1 MSAPPTSP
9 PEPHA
14 ALAVEQMRTLLI
26 CRGPIAFETLEVYRR
41 LGWQL
46 PHAVVSSKEWI
57 ADGPR
62 TAPWI
67 ADLPV
72 EHVHYVQEYDDV
84 ETILNVAARCGIDA
98 IYPGYGFLAER
109 ADFAAQVEAAGL
121 RFIGPTPETLRAV
134 GDKDAAIQL
143 ARRLDIPTIPGDDTL
158 VDLARSSDQETVAE
172 ETVRRSLAMAAQYPG
187 FPIRLKHP
195 GGGGG
200 KGQRVLTPADL
211 GGAQAADA
219 IRDVLAKVW
228 SEMGVSQPE
237 ADARK
242 GVLIELNIPRPLH
255 WEVQILGD
263 GKTVVHFAARDC
275 SVQNHGY
282 QKFIEMALH
291 PDAITQEIRRLDPKS
306 DSERIQSLCNRRQTL
321 ERICADAQRLG
332 QAVQLRGAAT
342 VEFLVDEQGDPY
354 FLEVNPRIQVEH
366 AVTEGVARVHGESI
380 SLVEMQQRIAA
391 GERLAFSQ
399 ADISCMGDA
408 IEVRLNA
415 WHEDLNPVLGG
426 VVHAMRC
433 DLPPELGAHVRV
445 DAGGLQE
452 RRQPWIVPS
461 YDANFALII
470 VHGADRHETLDR
482 LLGALQ
488 EGLDVRG
495 DSELQTNLQPIAGLA
510 TLMRALP
517 AETAFRTDTS
527 LLWMALTAI
536 VEAQKDSVQARLP
549 RYPRRP
555 SANHPALVA
564 RLLGATLEAGFA
576 HPSRLLNFYLRR
588 LSQVRR
594 RPLTTLEVL
603 WQLADELDVTL
614 FEEERQRGLAL
625 QGAMH
630 ALWEAIGDSEER
642 LQALL
647 CAAVDGSLQDE
658 PAYLSLL
665 QQLTAPPSN
674 LDPEKGATL
683 LQELLGW
690 LTAEAPAITSLVEAL
705 ERTQI
710 HDCLPHNPDLSL
722 SRPDYL
728 QDAATVDHLI
738 QLLSRSLRPAVL
750 RRGELLCPME
760 ATIYHY
766 PEPGAP
772 PFVEVGAEVKVGQ
785 TLAVL
790 EAMKMFT
797 DLPSP
802 VDGVVMEI
810 RVENGQ
816 GVKTGT
822 PLFRI
827 ASHDTMAEASDDRL
841 HEVLEAPWLNR
852 FGLLVHRDQAS
863 ARRAASVG
871 RV

>member
-1 MSAPPTSP
+1 MPAPVKSAP
-9 PEPHA
+9 EPCP
-14 ALAVEQMRTLLI
+14 ALAVEQMRTLLV
-26 CRGPIAFETLEVYRR
+26 CRGPIAYETLEVYRR

-46 PHAVVSSKEWI
+46 PHVVVSSKEWI

-67 ADLPV
+67 ADLPT

-84 ETILNVAARCGIDA
+84 EAILDVADRYGIDA

-109 ADFAAQVEAAGL
+109 ADFAARVEAAGL

-143 ARRLDIPTIPGDDTL
+143 ARRLDIPTIPGDDAL
-158 VDLARSSDQETVAE
+158 VEFARTSDQAAIAE
-172 ETVRRSLAMAAQYPG
+172 ETVRRTLAMAAQYPG

-195 GGGGG
+195 AGGGG
-200 KGQRVLTPADL
+200 KGQRVLSPEEM
-211 GGAQAADA
+211 GGGQAIDT

-228 SEMGVSQPE
+228 SEMGVARPD

-255 WEVQILGD
+255 WEVQIFGD
-263 GKTVVHFAARDC
+263 GETVVHFAARDC

-291 PDAITQEIRRLDPKS
+291 PDAVTQEMRRLDARS
-306 DSERIQSLCNRRQTL
+306 DGERIQSLCDRRRTL
-321 ERICADAQRLG
+321 ESICADAQRLG
-332 QAVQLRGAAT
+332 QEVELRGAAT
-342 VEFLVDEQGDPY
+342 VEFLVDERGDPY

-366 AVTEGVARVHGESI
+366 AVTEGVARVHGKPI
-380 SLVEMQQRIAA
+380 SLVELQQRIAA

-399 ADISCMGDA
+399 SDISCEGDA

-426 VVHAMRC
+426 VVRALRC
-433 DLPPELGAHVRV
+433 HVPPELDSHVRV

-452 RRQPWIVPS
+452 RRQPWVVPS

-482 LLGALQ
+482 LIRVLQ
-488 EGLDVRG
+488 DSLEVRG
-495 DSELQTNLQPIAGLA
+495 DAELQTNLQPIVGLA

-517 AETAFRTDTS
+517 AETEFRTDTS

-536 VEAQKDSVQARLP
+536 VEAQKSNVLARVP
-549 RYPRRP
+549 SYPRRHSP
-555 SANHPALVA
+555 YHPALVA
-564 RLLGATLEAGFA
+564 RLLKSTLEAGFA
-576 HPSRLLNFYLRR
+576 HPSRLLTFYLRR
-588 LSQVRR
+588 LTGERR
-594 RPLTTLEVL
+594 CLLTTLEIL
-603 WQLADELDVTL
+603 WQLADDLGETL
-614 FEEERQRGLAL
+614 YEEERQRGLAL
-625 QGAMH
+625 RGAMN
-630 ALWEAIGDSEER
+630 ALRQAVGNSEER
-642 LQALL
+642 LQALM
-647 CAAVDGSLQDE
+647 CAAATGRPQGEPVYVSLVD
-658 PAYLSLL
+658 
-665 QQLTAPPSN
+665 QLAAPPSN
-674 LDPEKGATL
+674 LDPEKAVAL

-690 LTAEAPAITSLVEAL
+690 LTAEAPAIKCLVETL

-710 HDCLPHNPDLSL
+710 HHCLARNADLSL
-722 SRPDYL
+722 SRPAYL
-728 QDAATVDHLI
+728 QDAANVDHLI
-738 QLLSRSLRPAVL
+738 RLLSRSLRPAVL

-827 ASHDTMAEASDDRL
+827 TSHDTMVEASDDRL
-841 HEVLEAPWLNR
+841 HEVFEAPWVNR
-852 FGLLVHRDQAS
+852 FGLLVPRCAKD
-863 ARRAASVG
+863 
-871 RV
+871 